1 MTKPN
6 SRTERTSS
14 PEVVAFVHAKGQSTR
29 VPGKNMR
36 KLGDAPMF
44 CHAIRHA
51 LACELIDL
59 VVIDSENDDILDMGE
74 HHGATPLKRPP
85 ELASNAATGDDLMY
99 WQASNYQDSRLV
111 MQTVPTAP
119 FIRPE
124 TYAAAIRAIDE
135 QDVDSVCAVGK
146 EAFYPW
152 ENGRPAYFRPDG
164 TIPNSFELAPL
175 IFETTGLYVTK
186 TAHALAQRKR
196 MNTENCYPLI
206 VSKLEVLDINTPED
220 FELAEIVWH
229 GLNRRSSKS
238 PSGTFSHD
246 FIEVPSMPDDE
257 ETKMPD
263 GSSLKVDDHA

>member
-1 MTKPN
+1 MTGN
-6 SRTERTSS
+6 AERKSP

-44 CHAIRHA
+44 CHAIRNA
-51 LACELIDL
+51 LACALIDL
-59 VVIDSENDDILDMGE
+59 VVIDSENDEILEMGKRY
-74 HHGATPLKRPP
+74 GAKPLKRPP

-99 WQASNYQDSRLV
+99 WQASNYKDSRLV
-111 MQTVPTAP
+111 IQAVPTAP

-135 QDVDSVCAVGK
+135 QDVDSVCACGK

-152 ENGRPAYFRPDG
+152 VEGRPAYFRPDG
-164 TIPNSFELAPL
+164 TIPNSFELEPL

-186 TAHALAQRKR
+186 TAHALAHRKR
-196 MNTENCYPLI
+196 MNVDNCYPLV

-220 FELAEIVWH
+220 FELAETVWH
-229 GLNRRSSKS
+229 GLHRLDARIR
-238 PSGTFSHD
+238 H
-246 FIEVPSMPDDE
+246 V
-257 ETKMPD
+257 
-263 GSSLKVDDHA
+263 